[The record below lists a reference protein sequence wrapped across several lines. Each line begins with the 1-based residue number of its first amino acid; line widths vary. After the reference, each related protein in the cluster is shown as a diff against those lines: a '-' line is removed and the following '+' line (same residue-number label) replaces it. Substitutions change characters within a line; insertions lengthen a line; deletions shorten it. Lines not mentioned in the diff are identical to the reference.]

1 MIRASFGKSVARST
15 LIGGLA
21 LLAVPAVA
29 GCEAGLNAPTL
40 EFHPASSGAYAN
52 FNGISVSN
60 AFVLAAPSGSPVP
73 AGGSAS
79 LFVGLFNTGTAN
91 DKLLSVSAPNAAAS
105 VTIRGGGVV
114 IPAEGSAN
122 LTGPEPTVVL
132 KSLTKPLA
140 GGQSIPVTFDF
151 ARAGALT
158 LDVPVEPQSYQ
169 YATYSAPPMAA
180 SATPS
185 PSGSATPSSSG
196 SATPSPSG
204 SAKASA
210 SAKATPAVSP
220 SATPSPT
227 ASK

>member
-21 LLAVPAVA
+21 LLAIPAVA

-40 EFHPASSGAYAN
+40 EFHPASSGAHAN

-60 AFVLAAPSGSPVP
+60 AFVLAAPSGSSVP

-79 LFVGLFNTGTAN
+79 LFVGLFNSGSAN
-91 DKLLSVSAPNAAAS
+91 DKLLAVSAPNAAAS
-105 VTIRGGGVV
+105 VTIKGGGVT

-158 LDVPVEPQSYQ
+158 LDVPVEPHSYD
-169 YATYSAPPMAA
+169 YATYSAPPVAA
-180 SATPS
+180 VATPS
-185 PSGSATPSSSG
+185 ASG

-210 SAKATPAVSP
+210 SAKGTPAVSP
-220 SATPSPT
+220 SATPSPS

>member
-1 MIRASFGKSVARST
+1 VIRASFGKSVARST

-40 EFHPASSGAYAN
+40 EFHPAAGGAYAT
-52 FNGISVSN
+52 FDGISVSN
-60 AFVLAAPSGSPVP
+60 AFVLAAPAGSSVP

-79 LFVGLFNTGTAN
+79 LFVGLFNNGSTN

-105 VTIRGGGVV
+105 VTIKGGGV
-114 IPAEGSAN
+114 
-122 LTGPEPTVVL
+122 T
-132 KSLTKPLA
+132 
-140 GGQSIPVTFDF
+140 
-151 ARAGALT
+151 
-158 LDVPVEPQSYQ
+158 
-169 YATYSAPPMAA
+169 
-180 SATPS
+180 
-185 PSGSATPSSSG
+185 TPSSSG
-196 SATPSPSG
+196 SAKPSSSG
-204 SAKASA
+204 SAKPSA

>member
-21 LLAVPAVA
+21 LLAIPAVA

-40 EFHPASSGAYAN
+40 EFHPAAGGAYATSD
-52 FNGISVSN
+52 GISVSN
-60 AFVLAAPSGSPVP
+60 AFVLGAPAGSSVP

-79 LFVGLFNTGTAN
+79 LFVGLFNNGSIN

-105 VTIRGGGVV
+105 VTIKGGGVT
-114 IPAEGSAN
+114 IPAEGAAN

-132 KSLTKPLA
+132 KSLTKPLS
-140 GGQSIPVTFDF
+140 GGQDIRVTFDF
-151 ARAGALT
+151 AQAGALT
-158 LDVPVEPQSYQ
+158 LDVPVEPKSDY
-169 YATYSAPPMAA
+169 YTTFSAPPVAA
-180 SATPS
+180 A
-185 PSGSATPSSSG
+185 ATPSSSG
-196 SATPSPSG
+196 SATP
-204 SAKASA
+204 SA

>member
-40 EFHPASSGAYAN
+40 EFHPASSGAQAN

-60 AFVLAAPSGSPVP
+60 AFVLAAPSGSSVP

-79 LFVGLFNTGTAN
+79 LFVGLFNTGSAN
-91 DKLLSVSAPNAAAS
+91 DKLLAVSAPNAAAS
-105 VTIRGGGVV
+105 VTIKGGGVT
-114 IPAEGSAN
+114 IPAEGSAD

-158 LDVPVEPQSYQ
+158 LDVPVEPHSYD
-169 YATYSAPPMAA
+169 YATYSAPPVAA
-180 SATPS
+180 VATPS
-185 PSGSATPSSSG
+185 ASGSATPSSSG
-196 SATPSPSG
+196 SATPSPTG

-220 SATPSPT
+220 SATPSPS